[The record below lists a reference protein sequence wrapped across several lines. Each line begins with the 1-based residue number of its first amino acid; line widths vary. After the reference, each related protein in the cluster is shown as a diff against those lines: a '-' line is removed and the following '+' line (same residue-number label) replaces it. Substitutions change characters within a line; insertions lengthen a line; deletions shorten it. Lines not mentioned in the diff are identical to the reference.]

1 MIDPRMILE
10 PTCKYCG
17 GSFTTEQLR
26 DIHEGVCRYNPER
39 CTHRWHVHLTCSLCK
54 KQVEL

>member
-1 MIDPRMILE
+1 MID

-26 DIHEGVCRYNPER
+26 DIHEGECRYNPER
-39 CTHRWHVHLTCSLCK
+39 CTHRWHVQVTCKLCGK
-54 KQVEL
+54 VVRL